1 MISEELLLSAVK
13 ASLKKINE
21 SFESPVDPTQSE
33 KLKQTN
39 VSSKIDDLGIR
50 KKASKK
56 SEGEVDE
63 EAEEEEEE
71 SGDIGLVKGDEES
84 EEDKFSYDVPDTFP
98 KNVEF
103 QDIIDQLNFVRSGAS
118 AKDDDV
124 KQGLMKYFE
133 NLTDDEKMHLLSML
147 SGFATIMNKAG
158 DVEDAPTPS
167 EIKGKI
173 EKSKKADTGI
183 KKVPVHTAGS
193 SPIVVGEVAK
203 KDNEFLIVKEN
214 SQEKH
219 RCTNGQLVPFGSTK
233 SLNDIIRRIDDAKET
248 RDSCSMGS
256 AARSHHNGLLKYL
269 RMQLRA
275 VQKIQ
280 K

>member
-1 MISEELLLSAVK
+1 MISEELLISAVK
-13 ASLKKINE
+13 ASMKKISE
-21 SFESPVDPTQSE
+21 SIESPVDPTQSE
-33 KLKQTN
+33 KLKQGN
-39 VSSKIDDLGIR
+39 VSSKIDDLGVR

-56 SEGEVDE
+56 SEVDE
-63 EAEEEEEE
+63 EEEDKEDNDVDIMKGEDEEEE
-71 SGDIGLVKGDEES
+71 DE
-84 EEDKFSYDVPDTFP
+84 KFSYDVPDTFP
-98 KNVEF
+98 KNVKF
-103 QDIIDQLNFVRSGAS
+103 QDIVDQLNFVRSGAS

-133 NLTDDEKMHLLSML
+133 NLTNDERRDLLSML

-167 EIKGKI
+167 EIKAKV
-173 EKSKKADTGI
+173 EKSKKVEKGVS
-183 KKVPVHTAGS
+183 KVPANKPGLT
-193 SPIVVGEVAK
+193 PIVVGEAAV

-219 RCTNGQLVPFGSTK
+219 RCTNGQMVPFGSTK
-233 SLNDIIRRIDDAKET
+233 SLNDIIRRIDDAKES
-248 RDSCSMGS
+248 RDSCSRGS
-256 AARSHHNGLLKYL
+256 EARSHYNGLLKYL

-275 VQKIQ
+275 AQKVN